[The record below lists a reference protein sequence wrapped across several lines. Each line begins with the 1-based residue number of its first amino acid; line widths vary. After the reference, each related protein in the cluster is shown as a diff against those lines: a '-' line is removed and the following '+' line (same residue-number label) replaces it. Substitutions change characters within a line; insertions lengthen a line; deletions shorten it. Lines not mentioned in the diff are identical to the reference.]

1 MIFKIHIPSLGAN
14 MEKAKITKW
23 FAQSGGNVEQ
33 GEAVASIE
41 TDKASY
47 DITAPG
53 NGILKIIRPPG
64 EEVPVGGVIGMI
76 ASQAEEF
83 EEVQNQEDVAA
94 PADRRISAES
104 APAMS
109 PHPDIPLDSSSVKIS
124 AIARKIASE
133 RGLELTKVRGTGPG
147 GRITKEDVEKALG
160 ESSNQAKPR
169 VTVPGEPRIKKVEP
183 LSGKKKTMARRLQE
197 SMQAMAQ
204 MTNWEFVDMSQL
216 IHLRESTEAN
226 LQRGE
231 GGITYNDIFVK
242 FTGLALQEYP
252 LLNSTLKD
260 DQITTYEDI
269 NIGVAVA
276 MGEEGDDLVVPVI
289 RRVQEKSIREIS
301 RELRAL
307 IRKARE
313 NGPSLDDLTGGTIS
327 ITNIGAFGA
336 NPGTP
341 IIQLPQSAVVGFG
354 VIEKKPVV
362 VEDQIVIRP
371 IMLLAVTVD
380 HRFITGALS
389 ARFRKRLKELL
400 ENPMKVILDWKS

>member
-1 MIFKIHIPSLGAN
+1 MIYRIHIPSLGAN

-23 FAQSGGNVEQ
+23 FAQSGGKVEQ
-33 GEAVASIE
+33 GETVASIE

-76 ASQAEEF
+76 ASAGEDFENLKEPVAKAETETPLPSGP
-83 EEVQNQEDVAA
+83 A
-94 PADRRISAES
+94 PAVIAEVPGD
-104 APAMS
+104 A
-109 PHPDIPLDSSSVKIS
+109 SSVKIS
-124 AIARKIASE
+124 AIARKIAAE
-133 RGLELTKVRGTGPG
+133 RGVDLTQVKGTGPG
-147 GRITKEDVEKALG
+147 GRITKEDVERVLPQGSPARV
-160 ESSNQAKPR
+160 EPR
-169 VTVPGEPRIKKVEP
+169 ATTPGETRIKKVEP
-183 LSGKKKTMARRLQE
+183 LSPKKRAMAKRLQE
-197 SMQAMAQ
+197 SMQVMAQ
-204 MTNWEFVDMSQL
+204 MTNWEFVDMSRL
-216 IHLRESTEAN
+216 IDLKKSVDRSP
-226 LQRGE
+226 QPGE

-252 LLNSTLKD
+252 LLNSALKE
-260 DQITTYEDI
+260 DQIVTYEDI

-276 MGEEGDDLVVPVI
+276 MGDEGDDLVVPVI

-301 RELRAL
+301 QELRAL
-307 IRKARE
+307 IRKSRG
-313 NGPSLDDLTGGTIS
+313 NGLSLDDLTGGTIS

-354 VIEKKPVV
+354 AIEKKPVV
-362 VEDQIVIRP
+362 VEDQTVIRP

-380 HRFITGALS
+380 HRFITGAIS
-389 ARFRKRLKELL
+389 ARFRKRLKDLL
-400 ENPMKVILDWKS
+400 ENPTQVILDWKS